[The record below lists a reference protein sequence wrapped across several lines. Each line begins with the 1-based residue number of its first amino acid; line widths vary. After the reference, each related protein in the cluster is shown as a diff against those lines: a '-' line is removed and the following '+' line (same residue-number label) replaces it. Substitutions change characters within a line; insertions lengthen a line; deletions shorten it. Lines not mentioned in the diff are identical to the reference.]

1 MTPALPG
8 VRVLLHLRSAAS
20 TQSIARKLAEE
31 GAEHRTLVWADR
43 QTRGRGRMDRR
54 WSSPKGGLYLS
65 LILRPKVAPAR
76 LAGLSRLFA
85 KACSRA
91 IVRCT
96 GLKTR
101 IKPPND
107 VLARPASRT
116 HFPIGRGTAAL
127 RARGR
132 PVGGARRLGYRKVC
146 GILLE
151 AAGDSKSVHWLAA
164 GIGINVNNRIP
175 RSLPQAASL
184 QDLAGRG
191 FSVEEVLRR
200 VLAELAKM
208 RL

>member
-8 VRVLLHLRSAAS
+8 VRVLLHLKSASS

-43 QTRGRGRMDRR
+43 QTRGRGRMERR
-54 WSSPKGGLYLS
+54 WSSPKGGLYFS
-65 LILRPKVAPAR
+65 LISRPKVAPAR

-91 IVRCT
+91 IARCT
-96 GLKTR
+96 GLKTC

-107 VLARPASRT
+107 VLASP
-116 HFPIGRGTAAL
+116 GTGL
-127 RARGR
+127 R
-132 PVGGARRLGYRKVC
+132 YRKVC

-175 RSLPQAASL
+175 SSLPHAASL
-184 QDLAGRG
+184 QDLAGRR

-200 VLAELAKM
+200 VLAELETM